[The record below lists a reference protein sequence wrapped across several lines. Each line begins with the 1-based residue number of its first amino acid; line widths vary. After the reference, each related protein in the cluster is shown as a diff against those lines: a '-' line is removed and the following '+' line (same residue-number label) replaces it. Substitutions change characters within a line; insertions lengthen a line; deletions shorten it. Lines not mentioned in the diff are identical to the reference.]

1 MQYQGKIKLKN
12 IYSIRCED
20 KYGNLKWTDEIHNLI
35 PTEGLNHIINS
46 AYVSGNSSP
55 AIYAGLIVSGGSL
68 SAADAMGSHSGWDE
82 TDAYSETA
90 RPTCILI
97 ASVGGGTTNSASPAT
112 FTINGTVTIY
122 GIFLCLGS
130 SVKLGSDGII
140 MGEGAL
146 PGGEKD
152 LISGDKIFLVVT
164 FSAT

>member
-12 IYSIRCED
+12 IYSVRCED
-20 KYGNLKWTDEIHNLI
+20 KYGKLKWEDTIHNLI

-46 AYVSGNSSP
+46 AYVSGNSAP
-55 AIYAGLIVSGGSL
+55 AIYAGLIISGGVL
-68 SAADAMGSHSGWDE
+68 STGDIMSSHSGWTE
-82 TDAYSETA
+82 TDTYSETA
-90 RPTCILI
+90 RPACTLI
-97 ASVGGGTTNSASPAT
+97 AAVGGGTTNSASPAT
-112 FTINGTVTIY
+112 FTINGTVTLY

-130 SVKLGSDGII
+130 SVKSGSDGII

-152 LISGDKIFLVVT
+152 LISGDKIYLVVT